1 MKKSVENLKTSKI
14 TGGLRHPLKT
24 RQKFETD
31 RYPNEAEM
39 GEEQETITRKTR
51 GNNRK
56 TGLKIAS
63 FVNLVMGDS
72 KVKKSKIIKVLEN
85 QTNNDYQRRGIIT
98 KGAIVET
105 EDGKC
110 RIVSR
115 PGQSGTVSGILVK
128 YRYERL
134 RTCRYLALLF

>member
-1 MKKSVENLKTSKI
+1 MKKSVENLKTRKI
-14 TGGLRHPLKT
+14 TGGHRHPLKT
-24 RQKFETD
+24 RQKFEMD
-31 RYPNEAEM
+31 RYPNEAEG
-39 GEEQETITRKTR
+39 GEEQQTVTRKTR

-56 TGLKIAS
+56 TGVKIAS
-63 FVNLVMGDS
+63 FVNLVMSDS
-72 KVKKSKIIKVLEN
+72 KVKKSKIVKVLEN

-110 RIVSR
+110 RILSR

-128 YRYERL
+128 
-134 RTCRYLALLF
+134 

>member
-1 MKKSVENLKTSKI
+1 MRKSVENLATSKI
-14 TGGLRHPLKT
+14 TGGRRSPLRIRRKY
-24 RQKFETD
+24 ETD

-39 GEEQETITRKTR
+39 GEEQQTVTRKTR

-56 TGLKIAS
+56 TGLKIVS
-63 FVNLVMGDS
+63 FVNLVMDDS
-72 KVKKSKIIKVLEN
+72 KVKKSKIVKVLEN

-128 YRYERL
+128 
-134 RTCRYLALLF
+134 

>member
-39 GEEQETITRKTR
+39 GEEQQTITRKTR

-56 TGLKIAS
+56 TGLKIPS
-63 FVNLVMGDS
+63 IVNLVMADS
-72 KVKKSKIIKVLEN
+72 KVKRSKIIKVLEN
-85 QTNNDYQRRGIIT
+85 QTNNDIKDVESLQRVQLLKQKMESVELYQ
-98 KGAIVET
+98 
-105 EDGKC
+105 D
-110 RIVSR
+110 
-115 PGQSGTVSGILVK
+115 QVK
-128 YRYERL
+128 AEQ
-134 RTCRYLALLF
+134 LAEF